1 MELAK
6 VTSKG
11 QITIPI
17 EIRKKLGIREGSK
30 VLFLEDAGKVYLVNS
45 SMEALREAQKAFE
58 GEAERIGLETEEDV
72 VKLIK
77 ELRKERP
84 VK

>member
-1 MELAK
+1 MVELAK

-17 EIRKKLGIREGSK
+17 EIRKKLSLKSGDK
-30 VLFLEDAGKVYLVNS
+30 VIFLEKNGRVEILNS
-45 SMEALREAQKAFE
+45 TMNALIEAQKEFE
-58 GEAERIGLETEEDV
+58 GLAEKEGIYSKEDV

-77 ELRKERP
+77 EIRR
-84 VK
+84 

>member
-11 QITIPI
+11 QITIPK
-17 EIRKKLGIREGSK
+17 EIRDILKIKEGSK
-30 VLFLEDAGKVYLVNS
+30 VLFFRQGDEVVIKNAAMIALEKI
-45 SMEALREAQKAFE
+45 QKEFE
-58 GEAERIGLETEEDV
+58 GEAERLGLETEEDV

-77 ELRKERP
+77 EFRKER
-84 VK
+84 KK